1 MTFQYAATVGDL
13 GNEEAMLV
21 ELDGADG
28 APVPVAVV
36 RDADGEYHAIND
48 ICTHGQVS
56 LSDGEVLG
64 CLIECWLH
72 GSQFDLRTG
81 KPMQL
86 PATKPVAVY
95 PLKIDGENV
104 LVDVDN
110 AL

>member
-56 LSDGEVLG
+56 RSDGEVLG
-64 CLIECWLH
+64 CLIECWRH

>member
-1 MTFQYAATVGDL
+1 MTFQYAASVGDL
-13 GNEEAMLV
+13 GTEEAMLV